1 MTINDVRVLL
11 VAHAGE
17 MRADLR
23 RLVELESPSDD
34 PDGLRRCA
42 EVIAERA
49 RAPTGGRVHV
59 IEHAQGPHVDI
70 VVAGA
75 DRRPVLILGHFDT
88 VWPVGT
94 LAARPCTEVGST
106 ARGPG
111 VFDMKAGIV
120 QGLWAMH
127 ALGRIQPGQHA
138 VRMLLNSDEETQ
150 SRRSRPI
157 IEAAAR
163 EARAALVLEPSLD
176 GALKTARKGVARF
189 DIAVR
194 GRAAHAGVE
203 PEAGRSAIAEMARV
217 VTFLHGLTDA
227 RTGTT
232 LNVGLISGGTRP
244 NVVAAEAHAVVDV
257 RVKTPAEAGRV
268 TTLVRGLQPTQ
279 EGIEIAVSGGFA
291 RPPMERTPQ
300 IGALFVLAQRV
311 AAEMGLELSE
321 AATGGASDGNFCAAV
336 GIPVL
341 DGLGAVG
348 GGAHAVEEHV
358 VTDAMPLRAALGAGV
373 IAAIPT
379 DGDHPLPRR

>member
-1 MTINDVRVLL
+1 
-11 VAHAGE
+11 
-17 MRADLR
+17 
-23 RLVELESPSDD
+23 
-34 PDGLRRCA
+34 
-42 EVIAERA
+42 
-49 RAPTGGRVHV
+49 
-59 IEHAQGPHVDI
+59 
-70 VVAGA
+70 
-75 DRRPVLILGHFDT
+75 
-88 VWPVGT
+88 
-94 LAARPCTEVGST
+94 
-106 ARGPG
+106 